1 MRHGG
6 RILADAL
13 AARGVD
19 RVFSVPGE
27 SFLAALDGLYDLG
40 IQNVVCRH
48 EGGAA
53 MMAEA
58 QGKMTGRPGICFVTR
73 GPGAT
78 NASAGVHVAMQDST
92 PMILFVGQI
101 ARSDR
106 DREAFQEV
114 DYRQM
119 FGGLA
124 KWAAEIDDTG
134 RIPEYVARAWDLAM
148 SGRPGPVVLALPED
162 MLSAQ
167 SDAPDLDPG
176 PAPVAGVS
184 AAQVDAVTA
193 ALAAAERPLVV
204 PGGSVWTQ
212 DDAGNLARFAERWG
226 LPVAVPFRR
235 QHLFDNRLPNYV
247 GDLGVG
253 MNPKLG
259 EALQASD
266 CVLSLGSR
274 LGDTLTNGYDLMNPR
289 AQGRRI
295 VHVHPDPDEIGHLWR
310 ADPGIAACPRA
321 MLAALAD
328 APAPA
333 RRRDDWTAGLRATYE
348 AWQQPKETPGQVRM
362 ERVIGWLSDN
372 LPDDAV
378 ITNGAGNFAS
388 FIHRYFRFKQV
399 GTQLAPT
406 SGSMGYGLPAA
417 VAAKIQHPDRTVVC
431 VAGDGDIQM
440 TLNELST
447 AAQNRAAVIVIV
459 ANNGRYGTIRMHQE
473 KHYPGRVSGTNLYN
487 PDFAALARAYGGHGE
502 VVTDDADFP
511 AAFQRAADAGTLAIV
526 ELKLDPEA
534 LTTGA
539 TLSETRAAA
548 EAAQRGKAAAPAAAA
563 APGDADPTEP
573 PQPPEPTPAARG
585 FLGRVFK
592 GRGKG

>member
-274 LGDTLTNGYDLMNPR
+274 LGDTLTNGYDLMNPK

-447 AAQNRAAVIVIV
+447 GAQNRAAVIVIV

-502 VVTDDADFP
+502 VVTDDAEFP
-511 AAFQRAADAGTLAIV
+511 AAFQRAADAGTLAII